1 MTSENSFLCR
11 APLLDSQQRV
21 VGYALEFQQNGP
33 VSDSDSVSGAASSQL
48 LALLAARTDE
58 TRSGPFFVKASPVAL
73 FAKELASLAAHA
85 TSLILHQG
93 DLLDADGLALAVSLR
108 ERGFGL
114 ALCDV
119 DLDFLNSKKNEP
131 LLTHVNHVMVAFEHP
146 QRAAISHFARQRQP
160 SLGVVVEGVPGWEE
174 FDACV
179 GAGVSGVFANLCLAP
194 REVKQTGK
202 LGPQALQILQLMHM
216 VQGNADIRQ
225 LEKVLKSDVALSY
238 KLLRYINSAGF
249 GLEVEIESPRHAVAM
264 LGYAPM
270 FRWLLMLLARTH
282 TTGFS
287 PALMQA
293 AMIRGRFAELLG
305 QGFLTRREAENLFV
319 VGMFSVLDRLLGSP
333 IREVLDKLTL
343 PDAVAEALL
352 ERKGVYAPVLALAEA
367 CEGDDRCAADFA
379 RALSLKAGD
388 VNQAHLS
395 ALAWAQNIK
404 F

>member
-1 MTSENSFLCR
+1 MTSENNYLCR

-21 VGYALEFQQNGP
+21 VGYTLAFQKNGP
-33 VSDSDSVSGAASSQL
+33 GSDIAGGAASGQL
-48 LALLAARTDE
+48 LSLLAGRAGEIRA
-58 TRSGPFFVKASPVAL
+58 GLFFLKASPVAL
-73 FAKELASLAAHA
+73 FAKELASLAPHA
-85 TSLILHQG
+85 TVLILNQA
-93 DLLDADGLALAVSLR
+93 DLLDAGGLALAESLR
-108 ERGFGL
+108 ARGFGL
-114 ALCDV
+114 ALCDA
-119 DLDFLNSKKNEP
+119 DLDFLSSKQSEA
-131 LLTHVNHVMVAFEHP
+131 LLSHVDHILVAFEHP
-146 QRAAISHFARQRQP
+146 QRAAITYFARQAQP
-160 SLGVVVEGVPGWEE
+160 SLRVVVDNVPGWDE
-174 FDACV
+174 FDACI
-179 GAGVSGVFANLCLAP
+179 GAGISGVFANLCLAP
-194 REVKQTGK
+194 REIKQAVK

-216 VQGNADIRQ
+216 VQGNADIRH
-225 LEKVLKSDVALSY
+225 LEKVLKSDLTLSY

-319 VGMFSVLDRLLGSP
+319 VGMFSFLDRLLGSP
-333 IREVLDKLTL
+333 IKEVLDQLVL
-343 PDAVAEALL
+343 PEAVAQALL

-367 CEGDDRCAADFA
+367 CEGEDRCAAGFA
-379 RALSLKAGD
+379 EALTMKAEH

-404 F
+404 I

>member
-1 MTSENSFLCR
+1 LTSENSYLCR
-11 APLLDSQQRV
+11 APLLDAEQRV
-21 VGYALEFQQNGP
+21 SGYTLAFQKNGP
-33 VSDSDSVSGAASSQL
+33 DSESADEAASRQL
-48 LALLAARTDE
+48 LSQLAARAGE
-58 TRSGPFFVKASPVAL
+58 PRSSPYFLKASPVAL
-73 FAKELASLAAHA
+73 FASELASLSGHG
-85 TSLILHQG
+85 TVLMLKQN
-93 DLLDADGLALAVSLR
+93 DLLSVDGPALAASLR

-119 DLDFLNSKKNEP
+119 DLDFLNSKQCEP
-131 LLTHVNHVMVAFEHP
+131 LLFHIQHIVVDFAHP
-146 QRAAISHFARQRQP
+146 QRADISYFARQRQP
-160 SLGVVVEGVPGWEE
+160 TLGVVIDRVPGWEE
-174 FDACV
+174 LDSCV
-179 GAGVSGVFANLCLAP
+179 GAGVSSVFANLCLAP
-194 REVKQTGK
+194 REAKQTVK

-216 VQGNADIRQ
+216 VQGNADIRH
-225 LEKVLKSDVALSY
+225 LEKVLKSDLTLSY

-305 QGFLTRREAENLFV
+305 QGFLSRREAENLFV
-319 VGMFSVLDRLLGSP
+319 VGMFSFLDRLLGSP
-333 IREVLDKLTL
+333 IKEVLDQLVL
-343 PDAVAEALL
+343 PEAVAEALL

-367 CEGDDRCAADFA
+367 CEGDDRCAADLA
-379 RALSLKAGD
+379 QPLAMKAEH

-404 F
+404 I

>member
-1 MTSENSFLCR
+1 MTSENSYLCR
-11 APLLDSQQRV
+11 APLLDAQQRLI
-21 VGYALEFQQNGP
+21 GYTLAFQKNGP
-33 VSDSDSVSGAASSQL
+33 DSDIAKETASRQL
-48 LALLAARTDE
+48 LSLLAGRSGE
-58 TRSGPFFVKASPVAL
+58 TRSGLFFLKASPVAL
-73 FAKELASLAAHA
+73 FENELASLSTQA
-85 TSLILHQG
+85 TVLILNQG
-93 DLLDADGLALAVSLR
+93 DLLDAGGLALAASLR

-119 DLDFLNSKKNEP
+119 DLDFLDSKESEP
-131 LLTHVNHVMVAFEHP
+131 LLSHVNHVVVAFAHP
-146 QRAAISHFARQRQP
+146 QRAAITYFARQRQP
-160 SLGVVVEGVPGWEE
+160 SLGVVVDSVPGWEE

-194 REVKQTGK
+194 REIKQAVK

-216 VQGNADIRQ
+216 VQGNADIRH
-225 LEKVLKSDVALSY
+225 LEKVLKSDLTLSY

-319 VGMFSVLDRLLGSP
+319 VGMFSFLDRLLGSP
-333 IREVLDKLTL
+333 IKEVLDQLVL
-343 PDAVAEALL
+343 PEAVAQALL

-367 CEGDDRCAADFA
+367 CEGEDRCAAGFA
-379 RALSLKAGD
+379 EALSMKAEH

-404 F
+404 I

>member
-1 MTSENSFLCR
+1 
-11 APLLDSQQRV
+11 LLDAEQRV
-21 VGYALEFQQNGP
+21 SGYTLAFQKNAA
-33 VSDSDSVSGAASSQL
+33 DSESATETASRQL
-48 LALLAARTDE
+48 LSLLAARSGE
-58 TRSGPFFVKASPVAL
+58 TRSSPFFLKVSPVAL
-73 FAKELASLAAHA
+73 FAEELASLSAQG
-85 TSLILHQG
+85 TVLILTQN
-93 DLLDADGLALAVSLR
+93 DLLNADSLALAAPLR

-114 ALCDV
+114 ALCDA
-119 DLDFLNSKKNEP
+119 DLEFLNSKQSEP
-131 LLTHVNHVMVAFEHP
+131 LLSHIKHIVVAFEHP
-146 QRAAISHFARQRQP
+146 QRAAITHFARQRQP
-160 SLGVVVEGVPGWEE
+160 SLGVVVEGVPGWDE

-179 GAGVSGVFANLCLAP
+179 GTGISGVFANLCLAP
-194 REVKQTGK
+194 REIKQTVK

-216 VQGNADIRQ
+216 VQGNADIRH
-225 LEKVLKSDVALSY
+225 LEKVLKSDVTLSY

-270 FRWLLMLLARTH
+270 FRWLLLLLARTH

-319 VGMFSVLDRLLGSP
+319 VGMFSFLDRLLGSP
-333 IREVLDKLTL
+333 IKEVLDQLVL
-343 PDAVAEALL
+343 PEAVAEALL

-367 CEGDDRCAADFA
+367 CEGEDRRAADFA
-379 RALSLKAGD
+379 QALSMKAEH

-404 F
+404 L

>member
-1 MTSENSFLCR
+1 LTSENSYLCR
-11 APLLDSQQRV
+11 APLLDALQRV
-21 VGYALEFQQNGP
+21 SGYTLAFQKNGP
-33 VSDSDSVSGAASSQL
+33 DSGIANEPASREL
-48 LALLAARTDE
+48 LSLLAARAGE
-58 TRSGPFFVKASPVAL
+58 TRASPFFLKANPVAL
-73 FAKELASLAAHA
+73 FASELTGLSAHGMV
-85 TSLILHQG
+85 LILSQG
-93 DLLDADGLALAVSLR
+93 DLLDAGGLAMATSLR

-119 DLDFLNSKKNEP
+119 DLDFLNSKESQP
-131 LLTHVNHVMVAFEHP
+131 LLSQIDHVLVAFEHP
-146 QRAAISHFARQRQP
+146 QRAAISYFARQRQP
-160 SLGVVVEGVPGWEE
+160 PLRVVVDNVPGWEE
-174 FDACV
+174 FDACI
-179 GAGVSGVFANLCLAP
+179 GAGVSGIFANLCLAP
-194 REVKQTGK
+194 REIQQTAK

-216 VQGNADIRQ
+216 VQGNADIRH

-305 QGFLTRREAENLFV
+305 QGFLSRREAENLFV
-319 VGMFSVLDRLLGSP
+319 VGMFSFLDRLLGSP
-333 IREVLDKLTL
+333 IKEVLDQLVL
-343 PDAVAEALL
+343 PAAVAEALL

-367 CEGDDRCAADFA
+367 CEGEDRCAADFA
-379 RALSLKAGD
+379 QALSMKAEH

-404 F
+404 L

>member
-1 MTSENSFLCR
+1 LTSENSYLCR
-11 APLLDSQQRV
+11 APLLDAEQRV
-21 VGYALEFQQNGP
+21 SGYTLAFQKNGP
-33 VSDSDSVSGAASSQL
+33 DSESADEAASRQL
-48 LALLAARTDE
+48 LSQLAARAGE
-58 TRSGPFFVKASPVAL
+58 PRSSPYFLKASPVAL
-73 FAKELASLAAHA
+73 FASELASLSGHG
-85 TSLILHQG
+85 TVLMLKQN
-93 DLLDADGLALAVSLR
+93 DLLSVDGPALAASLR

-119 DLDFLNSKKNEP
+119 VDF
-131 LLTHVNHVMVAFEHP
+131 AHP
-146 QRAAISHFARQRQP
+146 QRAAISYFARQRQP
-160 SLGVVVEGVPGWEE
+160 TLGVVIDRVPGWEE
-174 FDACV
+174 LDSCV
-179 GAGVSGVFANLCLAP
+179 GAGVSSVFANLCLAP
-194 REVKQTGK
+194 REAKQTVK

-216 VQGNADIRQ
+216 VQGNADIRH
-225 LEKVLKSDVALSY
+225 LEKVLKSDLTLSY

-305 QGFLTRREAENLFV
+305 QGFLSRREAENLFV
-319 VGMFSVLDRLLGSP
+319 VGMFSFLDRLLGSP
-333 IREVLDKLTL
+333 IKEVLDQLVL
-343 PDAVAEALL
+343 PEAVAEALL

-367 CEGDDRCAADFA
+367 CEGDDRCAADLA
-379 RALSLKAGD
+379 QPLAMKAEH

-404 F
+404 I